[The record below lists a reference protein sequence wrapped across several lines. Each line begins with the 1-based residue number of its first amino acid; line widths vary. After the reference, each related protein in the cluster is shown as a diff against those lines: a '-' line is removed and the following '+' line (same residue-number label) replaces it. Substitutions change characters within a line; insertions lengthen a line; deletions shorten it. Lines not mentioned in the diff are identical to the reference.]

1 MYTEDPAH
9 AVYKYNSYSLI
20 KVTKN
25 NSAVSKHWFTHQT
38 CCYLSAVFLKNNYF
52 PLYLNP

>member
-1 MYTEDPAH
+1 MYMKDPAQ

-25 NSAVSKHWFTHQT
+25 NSAVSKTSVHSSNVLFVENRIPKKQ
-38 CCYLSAVFLKNNYF
+38 LF
-52 PLYLNP
+52 PTIS